1 MAERYKI
8 YEQLGAGGVGTVYRA
23 YDNELKRWVAI
34 KRLMSSKDL
43 GGDEKLIADLRREAD
58 ALASLRNPNIVT
70 VFDVASDAEGL
81 FMVLELLEGEDLAD
95 VVGRGPLHYDDFK
108 ELASQT
114 MEGLLAAH
122 QRHILHRDIKP
133 ENIKVERLPGGRM
146 QSKIIDFGLARA
158 GLRAR
163 KQTED
168 QSGTVMGSIHYMAPE
183 QLTRR
188 PVDERTDLYSLG
200 CVFYEALSGRKAFDG
215 DTVSAVIDKHINHD
229 LIPLHI
235 IAPHVPP
242 WLGAWV
248 MRLMACKPEERP
260 ANAQQGIEEFRA
272 WEKMSSAPTMMPW
285 MPMGYA
291 PMPGQYPQAMYP
303 TGSVAPMAA
312 ATTSSVP
319 VQPMYYQTGQVPA
332 YQTGQIPAYQ
342 TGQVPTAYPAEQM
355 PPTAYAVTPEE
366 VIPVAQP
373 IYEMAAT
380 TTQIHV
386 HKPAIAAPKAASQR
400 IGQSTPLRAPARKP
414 AAAEPQA
421 GGKTKLYAMIGGG
434 VLLLGI
440 IAFFFM
446 RGGDAKPGT
455 VSTSKPSSSSSST
468 PPASSLELPQD
479 RAFPPADADIC
490 LHLVPNTGVKKAD
503 GKPAA
508 ANDIVTEWHDLS
520 PRGRDN
526 FLRAADPK
534 PSHGPRRVIWAP
546 AAAGAAGVNGNRAA
560 LDFRDREGKA
570 CVMNLADPGGEKSQF
585 PFGSASTRGPKGLTL
600 GIAYQVDE
608 TQLPARILQLSGDG
622 DVRVTL
628 RVDAEKKLI
637 AELRG
642 AGGASATITSKDI
655 NPCLPGI
662 AIITWDDATGE
673 AELRTKDTT
682 GKTFRAKATVK
693 PPTVPLSR
701 LQIGRATDAQGK
713 PVPSSDHFSGWL
725 ADLVLYSAVLPAH
738 QAQMIEGTIVYSY
751 YMHGPPAPPKKP
763 AGK

>member
-34 KRLMSSKDL
+34 KRLMNSKDL

-95 VVGRGPLHYDDFK
+95 VVERGPLHYDDFK

-215 DTVSAVIDKHINHD
+215 ETVSAVIDKHINHD
-229 LIPLHI
+229 LVPLHVV
-235 IAPHVPP
+235 APHVPP

-248 MRLMACKPEERP
+248 MRLMACSPEDRP

-272 WEKMSSAPTMMPW
+272 WEKMASAPPMMPW

-291 PMPGQYPQAMYP
+291 PMPTQYPQAMYP
-303 TGSVAPMAA
+303 TGSVPMAA
-312 ATTSSVP
+312 VTTSSVP

-332 YQTGQIPAYQ
+332 YQTGQVPPAYQ
-342 TGQVPTAYPAEQM
+342 TAQVPTAYPAEQM
-355 PPTAYAVTPEE
+355 PPTAYVAPPEE

-380 TTQIHV
+380 TTQIHTQ
-386 HKPAIAAPKAASQR
+386 KPTIAAPKVGSQR
-400 IGQSTPLRAPARKP
+400 LGQSGSLRAAARKP
-414 AAAEPQA
+414 VTEDPPA

-434 VLLLGI
+434 VLLLGVI
-440 IAFFFM
+440 GFFLM
-446 RGGDAKPGT
+446 RGGEAKPST
-455 VSTSKPSSSSSST
+455 ESASKSVSPPSST
-468 PPASSLELPQD
+468 PPAPILELPQD

-503 GKPAA
+503 GKPATT
-508 ANDIVTEWHDLS
+508 NDIVTEWHDLS
-520 PRGRDN
+520 PRGHDN

-534 PSHGPRRVIWAP
+534 PSHGPRRVIWTP
-546 AAAGAAGVNGNRAA
+546 AAANAAGVNGNRAV
-560 LDFRDREGKA
+560 LDFHTREGKA
-570 CVMNLADPGGEKSQF
+570 CVMNLADPGGEKAQF
-585 PFGSASTRGPKGLTL
+585 PFGSAATRGPKGLTL
-600 GIAYQVDE
+600 GIAYQMDE
-608 TQLPARILQLSGDG
+608 SQLPASILQLGGEG

-628 RVDAEKKLI
+628 RVDKDKKLI

-642 AGGASATITSKDI
+642 AGGASATLTSKDI

-662 AIITWDDATGE
+662 AIITWDAATGDV
-673 AELRTKDTT
+673 ELRTKDTS
-682 GKTFRAKATVK
+682 GKTFRANANVKA
-693 PPTVPLSR
+693 PTVPLSR
-701 LQIGRATDAQGK
+701 LQIGRHADAQGQ

-725 ADLVLYSAVLPAH
+725 ADLILYAAVLPAH
-738 QAQMIEGTIVYSY
+738 QAQMIEGTIVFSY
-751 YMHGPPAPPKKP
+751 YMHGPPTVKKP